1 MTYRLFTLLLIL
13 AAPTRGF
20 RTSKLHPCRP
30 PAAFTPAATVL
41 LGVRRGAMEYASAL
55 VADAASELV
64 DELEQLEVPISA
76 AAASLAT
83 AAAHCEE
90 DWELTTYA
98 LYEAS
103 QQLTASASAESEIA
117 PDLAD
122 AAEALRA
129 AAECSGCLSVG
140 PPCASPSFEEAAV
153 AFARAA
159 TRLGYSAAGAR
170 FSDVSEALRE
180 VGESF
185 T

>member
-1 MTYRLFTLLLIL
+1 MTYRFALLLIL

-64 DELEQLEVPISA
+64 EQLEVPISA

-103 QQLTASASAESEIA
+103 QQLAASASAESEIA